1 MGNNPSRFE
10 VIDWAVNR
18 NYSKDHHISEWEDL
32 EPKNAEYYDGTRF
45 FKISRNLYPS
55 YTRGWL
61 YGYYPEDAEYWKNM
75 FYVETESDEV
85 VL

>member
-1 MGNNPSRFE
+1 MGNQNNKYE

-18 NYSKDHHISEWEDL
+18 NYSKEHNISEWEDL
-32 EPKNAEYYDGTRF
+32 PIKNSEYYDGSRF

-61 YGYYPEDAEYWKNM
+61 YGYTEDADYWKNQL
-75 FYVETESDEV
+75 YIENESYEL